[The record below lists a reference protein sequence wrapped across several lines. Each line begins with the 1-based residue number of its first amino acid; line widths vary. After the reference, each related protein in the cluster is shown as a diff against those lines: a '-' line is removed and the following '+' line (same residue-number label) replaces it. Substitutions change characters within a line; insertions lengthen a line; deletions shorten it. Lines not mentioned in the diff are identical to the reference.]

1 MFDENIEILKHEV
14 QVWLQIHAYSYYKIN
29 YDFILETFICIDQVF
44 VTKFLQPAVPA
55 ILHGALEK

>member
-1 MFDENIEILKHEV
+1 MFDKNIEILKHEV
-14 QVWLQIHAYSYYKIN
+14 QVWLQIHSYSYYKIN
-29 YDFILETFICIDQVF
+29 HDFILETFICIDQVF